1 MKSTGIVRKLDELGR
16 VVIPK
21 EIRNKLDIEEK
32 DQIEIYLDGTSIVL
46 RKFETGCIFCNNS
59 KDLLTFKDKLICKK
73 CLSKITEIDAAED
86 KWKKQKAKLNYFN
99 FTFYF

>member
-32 DQIEIYLDGTSIVL
+32 DPIEIYIDGNSIVL
-46 RKFETGCIFCNNS
+46 KKFELGCIFCNNS
-59 KDLLTFKDKLICKK
+59 KDLNTFKDKLICKK
-73 CLSKITEIDAAED
+73 CLEKISNLNAEE
-86 KWKKQKAKLNYFN
+86 N
-99 FTFYF
+99 

>member
-32 DQIEIYLDGTSIVL
+32 DPIEIYLDGTSIIL
-46 RKFETGCIFCNNS
+46 
-59 KDLLTFKDKLICKK
+59 KK
-73 CLSKITEIDAAED
+73 TVAITTA
-86 KWKKQKAKLNYFN
+86 F
-99 FTFYF
+99 

>member
-32 DQIEIYLDGTSIVL
+32 DPIEIYIEGNSIVL
-46 RKFETGCIFCNNS
+46 KKFELGCIFCNNS
-59 KDLLTFKDKLICKK
+59 RDLTTYKDKLICKK
-73 CLSKITEIDAAED
+73 YLEKISIFN
-86 KWKKQKAKLNYFN
+86 KKF
-99 FTFYF
+99 

>member
-32 DQIEIYLDGTSIVL
+32 DPIEIYLDGTSIIL

-59 KDLLTFKDKLICKK
+59 KDLVSFKDKLVCKK
-73 CLSKITEIDAAED
+73 CLSKITG
-86 KWKKQKAKLNYFN
+86 LNN
-99 FTFYF
+99 EEN

>member
-32 DQIEIYLDGTSIVL
+32 DPIEIYLDGTSIVL
-46 RKFETGCIFCNNS
+46 KKFETGCIFCNNPKELIS
-59 KDLLTFKDKLICKK
+59 YKDKLICKK
-73 CLSKITEIDAAED
+73 CLSKISDLNVEED
-86 KWKKQKAKLNYFN
+86 INE
-99 FTFYF
+99 